1 MAPAGAIAAI
11 GECMV
16 ELIDHGPAEGDGL
29 GQGWMRRGFGGDTL
43 NTSVYL
49 ARLGVPVAYV
59 TQLGDDVY
67 SDEMVRAWNQEG
79 VETDLTARKAGAQ
92 PGLYAIRTD
101 ANGERSF
108 AYWRWNAPVRT
119 MVTDGVLDQL
129 HAELDRFAVVYLSG
143 ITLSLFDETQRR
155 RLFALCE
162 EARGRGLSVAFDTNH
177 RPRCWESAAAAG
189 DAYDRM
195 AAIADTVMPS
205 WEDCQAV
212 YADTDPEQAAQRF
225 ARRGAETV
233 VIKQGAAGA
242 GVYTRGRWRQVAGVQ
257 VARPVDT
264 SAAGDSFNAG
274 FLAARRAG
282 ATAEAAAAAG
292 NRVAAV
298 VIGHRG
304 AIVPRAAFQAPDLSD
319 LIPRDPARPAARSG
333 ADGLE

>member
-1 MAPAGAIAAI
+1 MAGTGAVAAI

-16 ELIDHGPAEGDGL
+16 ELIDQGPGEGDGL

-67 SDEMVRAWNQEG
+67 SDEMTRAWQEEG
-79 VETDLTARKAGAQ
+79 MDTSLTARKPGAQ
-92 PGLYAIRTD
+92 PGLYAIHTD

-119 MVTDGVLDQL
+119 MVSDGVLDRL
-129 HAELDRFAVVYLSG
+129 RAELDRFAALYLSG
-143 ITLSLFDETQRR
+143 ITLSLFDDAQRQE
-155 RLFALCE
+155 LFRLCE
-162 EARGRGLSVAFDTNH
+162 AARERGLTVAFDTNH
-177 RPRCWESAAAAG
+177 RPRCWPSAAAAS

-195 AAIADTVMPS
+195 AAIADTMMPS

-212 YADTDPEQAAQRF
+212 YADSTPEDAAVRF

-233 VIKQGAAGA
+233 VIKQGERGA
-242 GVYTRGRWRQVAGVQ
+242 GLYTHGHWREVPGVQ
-257 VARPVDT
+257 VAQPVDT

-282 ATAEAAAAAG
+282 ASVDAAAVAG
-292 NRVAAV
+292 NRLAAV
-298 VIGHRG
+298 VIGHKG
-304 AIVPRAAFQAPDLSD
+304 TIIPRATFQAPDLSD
-319 LIPRDPARPAARSG
+319 LTPASSSNSPSHN
-333 ADGLE
+333 DTDHLS

>member
-1 MAPAGAIAAI
+1 
-11 GECMV
+11 
-16 ELIDHGPAEGDGL
+16 
-29 GQGWMRRGFGGDTL
+29 
-43 NTSVYL
+43 
-49 ARLGVPVAYV
+49 
-59 TQLGDDVY
+59 
-67 SDEMVRAWNQEG
+67 
-79 VETDLTARKAGAQ
+79 
-92 PGLYAIRTD
+92 
-101 ANGERSF
+101 
-108 AYWRWNAPVRT
+108 

-304 AIVPRAAFQAPDLSD
+304 AIVPRTAFQAPDLSD

>member
-1 MAPAGAIAAI
+1 MAAAGAIAAI

-16 ELIDHGPAEGDGL
+16 ELIDHGPAEGDSL

-67 SDEMVRAWNQEG
+67 SDEMVRAWNREG

-162 EARGRGLSVAFDTNH
+162 EAREHGLSVAFDTNH

-242 GVYTRGRWRQVAGVQ
+242 GLYTHGRWRSVPAVP
-257 VARPVDT
+257 VDRPVDT
-264 SAAGDSFNAG
+264 TAAGDSFNAG

-282 ATAEAAAAAG
+282 ANTDAAAVAG
-292 NRVAAV
+292 NRSAAV
-298 VIGHRG
+298 VIRHKGK
-304 AIVPRAAFQAPDLSD
+304 IVPRGDFEKPDLSD
-319 LIPRDPARPAARSG
+319 LVPANRPGPSARNG
-333 ADGLE
+333 EDRHR